1 MSRTESLA
9 GYLRAQARKKL
20 DRVELRDGGRNAR
33 SALALLDATVYVESL
48 DDDDPQLVALAEV
61 GCFGPEGAGDFRA
74 HEEVDRL
81 IRLWEAGEPRQL
93 LAAIRSALQGSPA

>member
-20 DRVELRDGGRNAR
+20 DRVEPRDGGRNAR

-48 DDDDPQLVALAEV
+48 DDDDPLLTVLAEA
-61 GCFGPEGAGDFRA
+61 GCFGPAGAGEFRPG
-74 HEEVDRL
+74 EEVARL
-81 IRLWEAGEPRQL
+81 IRFWEAGEPRQL
-93 LAAIRSALQGSPA
+93 LVAIRSALQGSPA